1 MNDILK
7 EIKSAV
13 KQNRVVVAV
22 SGGPDSMCLLYLVKK
37 VSSKVIVAHV
47 NHNLRK
53 ESEKEEKMVQDFCNK
68 NNLIFET
75 TKIESYIGNI
85 ENYARKKRYE
95 FFEKIIKKYD
105 AKYLLTAHHGD
116 DLTETVLM
124 RLIKGLD
131 LEKLVSFKEKTKR
144 DNYILYRPLIS
155 KTKEEILSYCKDNK
169 IPYKIDETN
178 SQDTY
183 TRNRIRKYILP
194 YLKEE
199 NSQIHQNFLKFSKSL
214 DELEEYVEKDVK
226 KKKKEIYKDNKI
238 DTDKFK
244 QINSLLKKKIV
255 YSILKDSYKEKI
267 SLIKEK
273 NVNDIIKILECKK
286 PNQMIDLPLN
296 KKLIKAYTEAYIQNK
311 SDNKTFNY
319 TLKDEIK
326 LRTNHII
333 KVVDSSEDTSNNTL
347 RINSKEI
354 SLPLHIR
361 NRKNGDKIEVKGL
374 NGFKKVKDILIDE
387 KIPKE
392 KRNILPIVTDDRG
405 IIIWIPGIKK
415 SKFDVS
421 NSKNYD
427 IIIRYF

>member
-361 NRKNGDKIEVKGL
+361 NRKNGDK
-374 NGFKKVKDILIDE
+374 
-387 KIPKE
+387 
-392 KRNILPIVTDDRG
+392 
-405 IIIWIPGIKK
+405 
-415 SKFDVS
+415 
-421 NSKNYD
+421 
-427 IIIRYF
+427 